1 MKINGVFSFLLFFFS
16 LITSFFFSISTVK
29 GQYNCTWVLNATT
42 LKTPNLTGTQ
52 TPNVVAGDMFP
63 GFNFPNPG
71 THNTDGY
78 ACTVGVNWPTAPTDG
93 FNIDFPISPVGNN
106 ILVISSFNFKVKT
119 ANSSGFNTIGL
130 AYQTDAT
137 GPWTFFGNTIDVN
150 TSSASLDTAINF
162 TPLSLSC
169 NHTYTIRMY
178 IYAPATGTPPNS
190 GRKVTIGNVVMN
202 GLTNTC
208 ITSPPTVITTL
219 PSSITCFN
227 ASSGGNVTLDGGSVV
242 TTTGICWSTSPNPT
256 VSNNVT
262 VDGSGLG
269 TYPSLMTGLL
279 PSTTYYVNAYA
290 INSVGI
296 GYGIEYSFTTPPP
309 TPTLLTNVS
318 TLQFGTDTTNSC
330 STPLSFNISGFYL
343 NTTDSIIT
351 ITAPPGFR
359 VSTNIGGP
367 YYPFIQLPY
376 TGNSLPAT
384 TIYITFCPTQAIVYN
399 DSVTCNSLGAITN
412 YIHITGTG
420 VGIKDS
426 TQNIQGLSNR
436 GKEFWT
442 GYGSTEYMYS
452 TNEQELQ
459 FTFSNSN
466 NVAANVNIS
475 IPLLGYAFNVT
486 VPANGAFT
494 TAPGL
499 IPKAGGNDARL
510 PTEGVFNRG
519 ILITSDTP
527 IVAYCHNVSQKLYA
541 ATVLFPVPT
550 LGKEYR
556 SLNYLQRTNFDSAKS
571 YLFIVATE
579 DNTTIEVTL
588 PTGVATNTHPAGSI
602 FTEVLNR
609 GQVLNLMGKSTS
621 TSNSAPFTAMDL
633 SGTLVKSIAV
643 NGVCKPF
650 ALFCG
655 STKIT
660 IDCSNGGG
668 GSGDNLFQQM
678 MPRQAWGNKYITIPT
693 VPLNNNFYR
702 ILVADP
708 ATVVTRN
715 GIPLTGLVNNYYEYY
730 NNTGIVDVL
739 EGNNPIL
746 VAQYMTTKSQCS
758 NGSTGDPE
766 MIYLSSLQQ
775 SIDTITFVSSPLGVT
790 SSRSHYLNVAIPAA
804 GVSTFKL
811 DGVLRSASFLPVPF
825 DPTVYYAQF
834 TGLTETFHTITAAIG
849 CNATAYGVAQD
860 ESYGYNAGTNLK
872 TQLPNYLLQNQYGT
886 GPSPVACRNNEF
898 FLNATLAYIPTQL
911 EWHFFNNPNLTPN
924 LDFIQTNPV
933 PFDSFYVNSQ
943 IYYVFRNPNTFLYS
957 QIGQF
962 NFEVIATMPIPDG
975 CDNKKTYLYTVNVI
989 EKPKAEF
996 SFTTAECSQSSISF
1010 FDHSVTNG
1018 LVLDQW
1024 NWSFGDPASGSNN
1037 NTILQNPVHS
1047 FSNSG
1052 SYPVNLHILTLEG
1065 CYDDTTVIVQLNVI
1079 PNIYNLNSPTI
1090 CYSTNAQIAFLN
1102 YDSTSGAPNHYSITW
1117 NSSPAN
1123 SLQNII
1129 SDTLITSPISLTVP
1143 ANTDPGTYAGLIVVT
1158 NASGCSSDSIP
1169 FSINISDIPQLNVS
1183 GQNPSCQGECD
1194 GSIQISVIGGNAPYN
1209 FVLAANNPPVN
1220 ISWTGSGDTT
1230 INNLC
1235 EGNYDVTVTDDNGCT
1250 TNRTAYEVTNKYLPC
1265 IKIISI
1271 LADAYSEKESDEE
1284 IVFLRTGNKKINP
1297 NDIKVKWPTG
1307 EKWQGC
1313 CNNFEY
1319 VKNVNR
1325 KITAGG
1331 KLIPVEANQFIP
1343 ENSNLIIVSS
1353 NKLKSNAIDLSK
1365 ITESV
1370 YILFQCSYEINKTD
1384 YLNDNIDDNK
1394 DVELE
1399 ISVGDECVEMVKYNP
1414 SLLKKNKK

>member
-1 MKINGVFSFLLFFFS
+1 MKINGFFFFLLFFFAI
-16 LITSFFFSISTVK
+16 ITICFFSTSIAK
-29 GQYNCTWVLNATT
+29 GQYNCTWALNATT
-42 LKTPNLTGTQ
+42 LKTPNLTGIQ
-52 TPNVVAGDMFP
+52 APNVVAGDMLP
-63 GFNFPNPG
+63 GINFPNPG

-78 ACTVGVNWPTAPTDG
+78 ACTVTVNWPTAPTDG

-130 AYQTDAT
+130 AYQTDGA
-137 GPWTFFGNTIDVN
+137 GPWTFFGNTVDVN

-162 TPLSLSC
+162 SPLSLSC
-169 NHTYTIRMY
+169 NHTYIIRMY

-202 GLTNTC
+202 GLTSIC

-227 ASSGGNVTLDGGSVV
+227 ANSGGNVTLDGGSAV
-242 TTTGICWSTSPNPT
+242 TSRGICWSTSPNPT
-256 VSNNVT
+256 ISNNIT
-262 VDGSGLG
+262 TDGSGLG
-269 TYPSLMTGLL
+269 IYPSLMTGLL
-279 PSTTYYVNAYA
+279 PSTTYYVRAYA

-309 TPTLLTNVS
+309 TPTLLTNIS
-318 TLQFGTDTTNSC
+318 SLQFGTDSTNSC

-359 VSTNIGGP
+359 VSTNIGGA
-367 YYPFIQLPY
+367 YYPYIQLPY

-384 TIYITFCPTQAIVYN
+384 TIYITFCPTQAIVYD
-399 DSVTCNSLGAITN
+399 DSVTCNSLGALTN
-412 YIHITGTG
+412 YIHVTGTG
-420 VGIKDS
+420 VAAIDS
-426 TQNIQGLSNR
+426 LQNTQGLSNR

-475 IPLLGYAFNVT
+475 IPLLGYAFSVT

-499 IPKAGGNDARL
+499 IPKTGGNDARL

-571 YLFIVATE
+571 YLFIVGTE

-588 PTGVATNTHPAGSI
+588 PVGVATDTHPAGSI
-602 FTEVLNR
+602 FTQVLNR

-621 TSNSAPFTAMDL
+621 TSSSAPFTAMDL

-650 ALFCG
+650 AMFCG

-678 MPRQAWGNKYITIPT
+678 MPRQAWGNKYIAIPT

-715 GIPLTGLVNNYYEYY
+715 GVPLTGLVNNYYEYY
-730 NNTGIVDVL
+730 NNTGIVDVI

-790 SSRSHYLNVAIPAA
+790 SSRSHFLNVAIPAA

-811 DGVLRSASFLPVPF
+811 DGVLRAASFLPVPF
-825 DPTVYYAQF
+825 DPTIYYAQF

-898 FLNATLAYIPTQL
+898 YLNATLNFIPTQL

-924 LDFIQTNPV
+924 QNFIQTNPV

-943 IYYVFRNPNTFLYS
+943 IYYVFRNPNTFIYS

-962 NFEVIATMPIPDG
+962 TFEVVATMPIPDG

-989 EKPKAEF
+989 EKPRAEF
-996 SFTTAECSQSSISF
+996 SFTTADCSQSSISF
-1010 FDHSVTNG
+1010 FDHSVANG
-1018 LVLDQW
+1018 LILDQW
-1024 NWSFGDPASGSNN
+1024 SWSFGDPSSGSN

-1052 SYPVNLHILTLEG
+1052 SYAVNLHILTLEG
-1065 CYDDTTVIVQLNVI
+1065 CYDDTTVVVQLNVI
-1079 PNIYNLNSPTI
+1079 PNIFNLNSPTI
-1090 CYSTNAQIAFLN
+1090 CYSTNAQTAFLN
-1102 YDSTSGAPNHYSITW
+1102 YDSTSGAPVHYSITW

-1129 SDTLITSPISLTVP
+1129 SDTLIASPISLSVP
-1143 ANTDPGTYAGLIVVT
+1143 ANTDPGTYTGLIVVT
-1158 NASGCSSDSIP
+1158 NASGCNSDSIP
-1169 FSINISDIPQLNVS
+1169 FSINVSDLPQLTVS
-1183 GQNPSCQGECD
+1183 GQNPSCQNECD
-1194 GSIQISVIGGNAPYN
+1194 GSIQINVTGGNAPYHY
-1209 FVLAANNPPVN
+1209 VLASNNPLLN

-1235 EGNYDVTVTDDNGCT
+1235 EGNYAVSVSDSNGCT
-1250 TNRTAYEVTNKYLPC
+1250 TNRTSYEITNKNIPC

-1271 LADAYSEKESDEE
+1271 LADAFSEKESDEE
-1284 IVFLRTGNKKINP
+1284 IIFLKTGNKKINP

-1319 VKNVNR
+1319 IKNANR

-1331 KLIPVEANQFIP
+1331 KLIPVEINQFIP

-1353 NKLKSNAIDLSK
+1353 NKLKNNTIDLSK
-1365 ITESV
+1365 ISEKV
-1370 YILFQCSYEINKTD
+1370 YILFQCSYEVNVTN
-1384 YLNDNIDDNK
+1384 YLNDNVNENK
-1394 DVELE
+1394 EVELE
-1399 ISVGDECVEMVKYNP
+1399 ISVGKDCVERVKYNP
-1414 SLLKKNKK
+1414 SMLKKNNR